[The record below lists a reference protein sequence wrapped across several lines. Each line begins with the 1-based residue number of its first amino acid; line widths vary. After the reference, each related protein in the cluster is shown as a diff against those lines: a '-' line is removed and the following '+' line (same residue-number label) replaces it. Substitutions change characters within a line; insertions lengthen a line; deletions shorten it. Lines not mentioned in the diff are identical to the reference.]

1 VEKYVAVVIC
11 GLLAVPAATAS
22 PTPQGDALLRS
33 ASRLSGLP
41 VRHSVQSVTVSGT
54 RYDQLLQRAGERD
67 YPRSLRNADA
77 RLAAQLGLTTPA
89 PPSPTPASARAWYDP
104 RTRRLFLKRGAR
116 AKRPTMINE
125 LVRALI
131 DQSFN
136 LRRLTAL
143 RARNRDGAL
152 AAQGIVNGTA
162 ALAAGLRPV
171 AAREVSS
178 AERFVQLESNGAL
191 GSGRYLAA
199 ELRYLGGSS
208 ALAGA
213 LRSFP
218 ATTEQLLHVD
228 KYLEH
233 ERALSVRLPSIV
245 GQLKLETAETFGEL
259 DVRSLL
265 RTFDVPDA
273 DKVAAGWGGGRLGL
287 YDTPGGTVTVLALD
301 WDSTEDA
308 TEWQAAVPAY
318 VGAAFAGESPRTC
331 PPLDRCWTG
340 PASLAAGA
348 LGTTSVFANGPG
360 AATVAAAVLLA
371 SSPSTRA

>member
-1 VEKYVAVVIC
+1 VTVVIC
-11 GLLAVPAATAS
+11 GLLAVPVAS
-22 PTPQGDALLRS
+22 ASSSPKDDALLRT
-33 ASRLSGLP
+33 ASNLSGLP

-54 RYDQLLQRAGERD
+54 RYDQLLRRAVDRD

-77 RLAAQLGLTTPA
+77 RFAAQLGLTTPA
-89 PPSPTPASARAWYDP
+89 PSSSTPASARAWYDP
-104 RTRRLFLKRGAR
+104 RTRRLFLERGAR

-171 AAREVSS
+171 AARKDSP
-178 AERFVQLESNGAL
+178 AGRFVQLESNGAL

-199 ELRYLGGSS
+199 ELRYLGGSA

-218 ATTEQLLHVD
+218 ETTEQLLHVD

-233 ERALSVRLPSIV
+233 ERALFVRLPSIV
-245 GQLKLETAETFGEL
+245 GQLKLETTETFGEL

-265 RTFDVPDA
+265 RTFDVPGA
-273 DKVAAGWGGGRLGL
+273 DQVAAGWGGGRLGL
-287 YDTPGGTVTVLALD
+287 YDTPGGDTVTVLAVD
-301 WDSTEDA
+301 WDSVGDA
-308 TEWQAAVPAY
+308 TEWQAAVPGY
-318 VGAAFAGESPRTC
+318 VAAAFAGESARTC

-348 LGTTSVFANGPG
+348 LGTTSVFASGPG
-360 AATVAAAVLLA
+360 AAALAAAVLLA

>member
-1 VEKYVAVVIC
+1 
-11 GLLAVPAATAS
+11 
-22 PTPQGDALLRS
+22 
-33 ASRLSGLP
+33 
-41 VRHSVQSVTVSGT
+41 
-54 RYDQLLQRAGERD
+54 
-67 YPRSLRNADA
+67 
-77 RLAAQLGLTTPA
+77 
-89 PPSPTPASARAWYDP
+89 
-104 RTRRLFLKRGAR
+104 
-116 AKRPTMINE
+116 MINE

-131 DQSFN
+131 DQSFD
-136 LRRLTAL
+136 LRRLSAL
-143 RARNRDGAL
+143 RVRNRDGAL
-152 AAQGIVNGTA
+152 AAQGIVSGTA
-162 ALAAGLRPV
+162 ALASGLRP
-171 AAREVSS
+171 APARKDSP
-178 AERFVQLESNGAL
+178 ARRFVHLESNGAL

-199 ELRYLGGSS
+199 ELRYLGGPS

-233 ERALSVRLPSIV
+233 EHALSVRLPSTV

-265 RTFDVPDA
+265 RTFDVPNA
-273 DKVAAGWGGGRLGL
+273 DEVAAGWGGGRLGL
-287 YDTPGGTVTVLALD
+287 YDAPGGDTVTVLAVD
-301 WDSTEDA
+301 WDSIEDA

-318 VGAAFAGESPRTC
+318 VGAAFPGESPRTC

-348 LGTTSVFANGPG
+348 LGTTSVFASGPG
-360 AATVAAAVLLA
+360 AAAVAAAVLLA